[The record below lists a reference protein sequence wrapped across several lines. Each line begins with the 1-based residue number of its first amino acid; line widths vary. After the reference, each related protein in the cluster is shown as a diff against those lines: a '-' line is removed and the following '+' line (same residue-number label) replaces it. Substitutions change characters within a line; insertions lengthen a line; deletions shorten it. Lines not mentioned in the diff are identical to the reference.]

1 MQANRYID
9 YIESGLGIVP
19 NGKQFRKIA
28 LGPCLL
34 VLLIGLIPCIVLR
47 GGWIILLFVMLTT
60 SSAITTTIFVIS
72 FKQLSIRSRLVMQS
86 LIYSNWVMQLLML
99 ETMFYLIT
107 WGADWGLILLLLI
120 PLLTPFV
127 LGLQNAKKLRKNQ
140 LTSKIRS
147 RIYWFSFGWTGILG
161 IFIAKIFFN
170 QMSNKVAI
178 LFVIIGL
185 SVLSC
190 IFSTGLLSY
199 QRLYFLKKYVE

>member
-127 LGLQNAKKLRKNQ
+127 LGLQNAKKGE
-140 LTSKIRS
+140 KI
-147 RIYWFSFGWTGILG
+147 
-161 IFIAKIFFN
+161 
-170 QMSNKVAI
+170 
-178 LFVIIGL
+178 
-185 SVLSC
+185 SV
-190 IFSTGLLSY
+190 T
-199 QRLYFLKKYVE
+199 KAV